1 MSMNLL
7 FSRGYSKSESTE
19 RAVECC
25 YSNTKS
31 TQLLPAQQC
40 AALENAG

>member
-19 RAVECC
+19 LALECC
-25 YSNTKS
+25 SSSTES
-31 TQLLPAQQC
+31 TQLLPEQQC
-40 AALENAG
+40 APREDAG